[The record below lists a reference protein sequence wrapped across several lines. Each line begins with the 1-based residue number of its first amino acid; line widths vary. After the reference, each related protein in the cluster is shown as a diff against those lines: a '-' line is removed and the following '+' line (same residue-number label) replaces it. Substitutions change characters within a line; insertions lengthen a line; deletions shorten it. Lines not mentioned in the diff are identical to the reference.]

1 MHKIKQF
8 SHGLRQYNLP
18 LSRNYY
24 QTFFSTSNSEYSK
37 LATKYIMNKQ
47 VISLDASIEALAKE
61 AADFIKT
68 LGNQHRLL
76 VLCLLVEKGELN
88 VGQIHQHSSLSQSA
102 LSQHIAIMRDEGL
115 ISYRREAQTLYYH
128 ITDDRVFKIV
138 SALKDI
144 FCP

>member
-1 MHKIKQF
+1 MNTQLI
-8 SHGLRQYNLP
+8 SSLE
-18 LSRNYY
+18 
-24 QTFFSTSNSEYSK
+24 T
-37 LATKYIMNKQ
+37 LAQ
-47 VISLDASIEALAKE
+47 E

-102 LSQHIAIMRDEGL
+102 LSQHIAIMREEGL
-115 ISYRREAQTLYYH
+115 ISYRREAQTLYYR
-128 ITDDRVFKIV
+128 IADDRVYKIV
-138 SALKDI
+138 SILKEI

>member
-1 MHKIKQF
+1 MQI
-8 SHGLRQYNLP
+8 
-18 LSRNYY
+18 LSLE
-24 QTFFSTSNSEYSK
+24 T
-37 LATKYIMNKQ
+37 LA
-47 VISLDASIEALAKE
+47 EE

-102 LSQHIAIMRDEGL
+102 LSQHIAIMREEGL
-115 ISYRREAQTLYYH
+115 ISYRREAQTLYYRIAH
-128 ITDDRVFKIV
+128 DRVYKIV
-138 SALKDI
+138 CNLKEI